1 MRIRT
6 FPALAVALALA
17 SVACGGSNATR
28 APSESVA
35 PGSQAPSS
43 VAPGSQAPS
52 SVAPG
57 SQAPSGAAPGTDAPG
72 AGTTQVS
79 IVDRAFNPVAVNVS
93 VGDEVVWTH
102 AGDLPHTVTFDDG
115 PDSGNMAS
123 GDTFPFTFEEAGE
136 FSYVCEIHS
145 DMQGTVNVSE

>member
-1 MRIRT
+1 VRIRT
-6 FPALAVALALA
+6 FPALTVALALA
-17 SVACGGSNATR
+17 AVACGGSSPTR

-43 VAPGSQAPS
+43 AAPGTD
-52 SVAPG
+52 
-57 SQAPSGAAPGTDAPG
+57 APGTDAPG

-79 IVDRAFNPVAVNVS
+79 IVDRAFNPAAVNVS

-102 AGDLPHTVTFDDG
+102 AGDLPHTVTFADDG

-136 FSYVCEIHS
+136 FSYVCAIHS

>member
-43 VAPGSQAPS
+43 VAPG
-52 SVAPG
+52 
-57 SQAPSGAAPGTDAPG
+57 TDAPG

-79 IVDRAFNPVAVNVS
+79 VVDRAFNPAAVNVS

-102 AGDLPHTVTFDDG
+102 AGDLPHTVTFADDG

-136 FSYVCEIHS
+136 FSYVCAIHS

>member
-17 SVACGGSNATR
+17 AVACGGSNATR

-52 SVAPG
+52 
-57 SQAPSGAAPGTDAPG
+57 GAAPGG
-72 AGTTQVS
+72 AATQVS
-79 IVDRAFNPVAVNVS
+79 IVDSDFTPATVNIAVGGEIN
-93 VGDEVVWTH
+93 WTNT
-102 AGDLPHTVTFDDG
+102 GDLPHTVTFADDG
-115 PDSGNMAS
+115 PDSGNLSTDEDFSA
-123 GDTFPFTFEEAGE
+123 TFDEAGQ
-136 FSYVCEIHS
+136 FTYVCSIHS
-145 DMQGTVNVSE
+145 RMQGTVNVGQ

>member
-1 MRIRT
+1 VRIRT

-28 APSESVA
+28 APSE
-35 PGSQAPSS
+35 S

>member
-28 APSESVA
+28 APSE
-35 PGSQAPSS
+35 S